1 MIAGRYQLG
10 GALGHG
16 GMAQVRAARDLAC
29 IGRSPSSW
37 STRRTAPDPAVRRRF
52 VREARA
58 AASFSH
64 PNAVA
69 VFDAGDADGYLY
81 LVMELVE
88 GRSLA
93 ERIGLEGALPVDD
106 ALDVVDDV
114 LQALGAAH
122 RAGIVHRD
130 VKPGNVLLTHD
141 GTAKLADFG
150 IAKRIGDGDLTLAG
164 QFIGTPEYLSPEQVT
179 GAPVTPATDL
189 YAAGV
194 VLFEAIA
201 GRPPFAAGS
210 PLATALAHRDLAPP
224 DLRSRRRG
232 VPDHVAGAVAR
243 AMQKDPASRFS
254 TAEEMRSALAGRVR
268 RSWIAPAVVI
278 TRRATRRWWWL
289 AAGVAAVVAGGV
301 IALDAGSDPPG
312 TSPSTVAAAPT
323 TIVAATTVAPTT
335 PTTTTTVAATT
346 PPTAPPTAPVTVPT
360 PAAVDDL
367 LLLVDVAPVMFGERA
382 DEVRRELEQIAERG
396 RRRDVERLQE
406 RVAEWREDGSLP
418 GATAAIIEAVLADV
432 PAPDERDDD

>member
-1 MIAGRYQLG
+1 
-10 GALGHG
+10 
-16 GMAQVRAARDLAC
+16 MAEVRAARDLRLHRTVA
-29 IGRSPSSW
+29 IKLVDA
-37 STRRTAPDPAVRRRF
+37 RTAPDPAVRRRF

-93 ERIGLEGALPVDD
+93 DRIALEGALPVDD
-106 ALDVVDDV
+106 ALDIIDDV

-243 AMQKDPASRFS
+243 AMEKDPASRFS
-254 TAEEMRSALAGRVR
+254 TAEEMRSALAGRSR
-268 RSWIAPAVVI
+268 
-278 TRRATRRWWWL
+278 RRWPR
-289 AAGVAAVVAGGV
+289 
-301 IALDAGSDPPG
+301 PP
-312 TSPSTVAAAPT
+312 S
-323 TIVAATTVAPTT
+323 
-335 PTTTTTVAATT
+335 
-346 PPTAPPTAPVTVPT
+346 
-360 PAAVDDL
+360 
-367 LLLVDVAPVMFGERA
+367 
-382 DEVRRELEQIAERG
+382 
-396 RRRDVERLQE
+396 
-406 RVAEWREDGSLP
+406 
-418 GATAAIIEAVLADV
+418 
-432 PAPDERDDD
+432 